1 MWFDDE
7 GMLGLHPVDADIILK
22 RTKEIAA
29 SSGPGIAMCI
39 DMLDNWQHDLASS
52 MTSESELPFREHVK
66 ESLKKSA
73 DCWQWTRSE
82 KIPWKKQKRVQH
94 QQEEYKGRV
103 AKKWT
108 STRKSATITRSA
120 IRHALARKTEALASF
135 ATSSRTMKRRNN
147 G

>member
-1 MWFDDE
+1 MNLEDKNGGGTDNKDGMSIITMGEMICYLLKVIGAWFDDE
-7 GMLGLHPVDADIILK
+7 GKLALHPVDADIILK

-73 DCWQWTRSE
+73 DCLQWTRSE
-82 KIPWKKQKRVQH
+82 KIP
-94 QQEEYKGRV
+94 
-103 AKKWT
+103 
-108 STRKSATITRSA
+108 
-120 IRHALARKTEALASF
+120 
-135 ATSSRTMKRRNN
+135 
-147 G
+147 